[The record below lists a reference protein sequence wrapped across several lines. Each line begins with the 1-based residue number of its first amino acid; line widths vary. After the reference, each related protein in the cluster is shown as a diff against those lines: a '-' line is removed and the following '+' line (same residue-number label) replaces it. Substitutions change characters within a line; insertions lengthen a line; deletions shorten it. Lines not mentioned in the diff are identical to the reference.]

1 MAKGKKIALI
11 MSDSNG
17 IEWVSVELSESAAKR
32 LVKAYQAA
40 GLGLRAQFREVAA
53 A

>member
-1 MAKGKKIALI
+1 MAKVKRVALV
-11 MSDSNG
+11 MKDRDG
-17 IEWVSVELSESAAKR
+17 LEWVSVELSESAAKR